1 MRIQVTSWVD
11 GMLPFPSMITSYS
24 IQSPSLTPITGFS
37 KAHAGQTINDGK
49 NNKIERKTVII

>member
-24 IQSPSLTPITGFS
+24 IQSPSFTPTTGSS
-37 KAHAGQTINDGK
+37 KAQTGKTISEDK
-49 NNKIERKTVII
+49 NNKKVKQTDMD